1 MAAQQQTEGTGTA
14 GATAASSP
22 SGTALLEST
31 RRLLLVSNRLPVTVQ
46 TTGHEAS
53 LVRSAGGLAT
63 GLSSVH
69 RPGRDV
75 WIGWLGDASRHSA
88 AQLSGIR
95 DELAERC
102 LIDVSL
108 TAAQVRAFYDELS
121 NGVIWPMFHY
131 MPDRTPLHSRGWKTY
146 QEVNERFAE
155 AAAREYR
162 DGDMIWVH
170 DYQLLLVPGML
181 RRRLPH
187 ARIGFFLHIPFP
199 SYEIFRMLPW
209 RAEVL
214 EEMLGADVVGF
225 HTATYVFHFARA
237 VRMVLNYEPGPE
249 SVTVG
254 MREVQLR
261 VSPMGIDTA
270 EFERRAASPAVRAH
284 TAALRESSGGRRLIL
299 GVDRL
304 DYTKGIPRRLLAF
317 QRLLETSP
325 DLRDTVRLVQLAV
338 PSRSGVEHYK
348 AFRRQINE
356 IVGRINGE
364 FATPESVPI
373 HYMYRSIDR
382 DELVALYCAA
392 DVMAV
397 TPLRDGMNLVAKE
410 FVASRIDED
419 GVLLLSELAGA
430 AEELSEA
437 LLVNP
442 FDIDSMA
449 DSMRAALLMSPA
461 DRRARMR
468 TLRRRVS
475 LRTVHH
481 WAGAFVQE
489 LDALPDHQPEAAH
502 ATVDAETLS
511 ERLRTSPAPVFVLDY
526 DGTLVPIV
534 SVPDAAHP
542 DAELLT
548 LLRELGSAYSVH
560 VVSGRS
566 RGDLG
571 TWFEGVPVTLWAE
584 HGACVRKGPGAPPW
598 ESTAAIATGWMA
610 RVQPIL
616 EKATAATP
624 GTLVEEKGTS
634 LAWHYRTASDPAFID
649 RQLDALRRELEPVVR
664 TEAIEILRGNKVIE
678 VRPRGV
684 AKSRVVE
691 RILEQGADGASVIAI
706 GDDTTDEDMFGALPE
721 TAVTIRVGEGP
732 SAARYRLPDPHAVRE
747 LLRQYVYTAPPVER
761 AGGR

>member
-1 MAAQQQTEGTGTA
+1 MAGRQQTEATGTA
-14 GATAASSP
+14 GVTAVPAP
-22 SGTALLEST
+22 SGVAVYDSP
-31 RRLLLVSNRLPVTVQ
+31 RRLLLVSNRLPVIVR
-46 TTGHEAS
+46 TTGGEAS
-53 LVRSAGGLAT
+53 LVRSPGGLAT

-75 WIGWLGDASRHSA
+75 WIGWLGDASKLGS
-88 AQLSGIR
+88 AQLPGIR
-95 DELAERC
+95 DELAEQC

-108 TAAQVRAFYDELS
+108 TAAQVRAFYEELS

-146 QEVNERFAE
+146 REVNERFAE
-155 AAAREYR
+155 AAARDYR

-214 EEMLGADVVGF
+214 EGMLGADIVGF
-225 HTATYVFHFARA
+225 HTATYVYHFARA
-237 VRMVLNYEPGPE
+237 VRMVLDREIGPD

-254 MREVQLR
+254 MREVRLR
-261 VSPMGIDTA
+261 VSPMGIDHV
-270 EFERRAASPAVRAH
+270 EFERLAATPAVRAQ
-284 TAALRESSGGRRLIL
+284 TVALRESSGGRRLIL

-317 QRLLETSP
+317 ERLLESTP
-325 DLRDTVRLVQLAV
+325 DLRDKVRLVQLAV
-338 PSRSGVEHYK
+338 PTRAAVEHYK

-373 HYMYRSIDR
+373 HYMYRSIER

-437 LLVNP
+437 FQVNP

-449 DSMRAALLMSPA
+449 DGMRAALLMSPA

-468 TLRRRVS
+468 TLRQRVS
-475 LRTVHH
+475 ARTVQQ
-481 WAGAFVQE
+481 WAGAFVRE
-489 LDALPDHQPEAAH
+489 LDELPDRRPEAAH
-502 ATVDAETLS
+502 ETVDAETLA
-511 ERLRTSPAPVFVLDY
+511 ERLRAIPAPVLLLDY
-526 DGTLVPIV
+526 DGTLVEIV
-534 SVPDAAHP
+534 SVPDAARP

-548 LLRELGSAYSVH
+548 LLGELGAAHPVH
-560 VVSGRS
+560 VVSGRN

-571 TWFEGVPVTLWAE
+571 TWLEGVPVTLWAE

-598 ESTAAIATGWMA
+598 KSTAVIATDWMA
-610 RVQPIL
+610 LVRPIL
-616 EKATAATP
+616 EEATAATP

-634 LAWHYRTASDPAFID
+634 LVWHYRTASDPEFID
-649 RQLDALRRELEPVVR
+649 RRLDAVSLQLAPVVR
-664 TEAIEILRGNKVIE
+664 TEAIEILQGNKVLE
-678 VRPRGV
+678 VRPRGI

-691 RILEQGADGASVIAI
+691 RILEQGVDGAAVVAI
-706 GDDTTDEDMFGALPE
+706 GDDKTDEDMFSALPD
-721 TAVTIRVGEGP
+721 TAVTIRVGDGP
-732 SAARYRLPDPHAVRE
+732 SVARYRLPDPSAVRE
-747 LLRQYVYTAPPVER
+747 LLRRYVHTAPTAER
-761 AGGR
+761 TARR